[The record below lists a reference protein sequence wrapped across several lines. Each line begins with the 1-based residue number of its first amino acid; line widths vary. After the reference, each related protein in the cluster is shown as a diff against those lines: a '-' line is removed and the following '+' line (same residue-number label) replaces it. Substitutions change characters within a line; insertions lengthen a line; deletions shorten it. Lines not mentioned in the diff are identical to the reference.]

1 MSKGNVENLDINNT
15 LTLTL
20 TLIFTITPH
29 PHDRINSYRPWG
41 RRDWNSLLTTYN
53 SWKNKIT
60 YSADIFL
67 ILNFPFKVFLSIFS
81 FHMFLFFRR
90 SALVYIFDIFLSTFS
105 FSVFLVYRILLSIF
119 LCFFST
125 FSYST
130 FFFLRFPSIPSGP
143 ACSRPVQLK
152 PNWQKSGKTTQTGY
166 DLIS

>member
-1 MSKGNVENLDINNT
+1 MSKGNVENLDINN
-15 LTLTL
+15 TLTL

-119 LCFFST
+119 LCFF
-125 FSYST
+125 FDI
-130 FFFLRFPSIPSGP
+130 FFFCVFRQSQLTYLLLR
-143 ACSRPVQLK
+143 RPK
-152 PNWQKSGKTTQTGY
+152 DK
-166 DLIS
+166 ISLMYEVYNEYI

>member
-20 TLIFTITPH
+20 TLTPH

-119 LCFFST
+119 LCFF
-125 FSYST
+125 FDIFLFDI
-130 FFFLRFPSIPSGP
+130 FFFCVFRQSQENVLKFRIEVKVRF
-143 ACSRPVQLK
+143 
-152 PNWQKSGKTTQTGY
+152 T
-166 DLIS
+166 